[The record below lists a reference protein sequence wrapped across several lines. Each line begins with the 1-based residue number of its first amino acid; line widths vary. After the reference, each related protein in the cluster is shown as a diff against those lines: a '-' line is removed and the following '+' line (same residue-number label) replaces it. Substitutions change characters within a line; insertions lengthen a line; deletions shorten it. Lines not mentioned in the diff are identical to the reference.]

1 MPLTYTATLEVPS
14 LMKILAERINKIA
27 PSPTMA
33 VTARA
38 RELKAAGKDIIGL
51 GAGEP
56 DFDTPEHVKEAAVKA
71 LADGYTKYTDVPGS
85 IELREAICNKFQR
98 ENSLQYTP
106 DQIQVGCGGKQNIFN
121 AIVATIEEGDEVIVP
136 APYWVSYPDIVLLAG
151 GNPIVLPCSIE
162 NNFKINPEQLDAVI
176 TPKTK
181 WLILNSPSNPT
192 GAAYT
197 KEEIKGL
204 AKVLVQ
210 HPHVWIMTDDIYEHI
225 LYDGFEFST
234 IAEVEPQLYDRT
246 LTLNGLSKAFSM
258 TGWRVGY
265 AAGPVGLIKAMNKIQ
280 SQSTSHTSS
289 ISQAA
294 SIAALNGP
302 MDFLVERNQVFME
315 RRDLVVEALSSI
327 KGFKCLKPEG
337 AFYVYPDCSGVI
349 GKNSPEGQEIKDD
362 SDLARYLLEAAG
374 VAVVFGEAFGLS
386 PFFRIS
392 YATGTDLLEDACQ
405 RIAEACSDL
414 K

>member
-1 MPLTYTATLEVPS
+1 M
-14 LMKILAERINKIA
+14 
-27 PSPTMA
+27 
-33 VTARA
+33 
-38 RELKAAGKDIIGL
+38 
-51 GAGEP
+51 
-56 DFDTPEHVKEAAVKA
+56 
-71 LADGYTKYTDVPGS
+71 
-85 IELREAICNKFQR
+85 Q
-98 ENSLQYTP
+98 
-106 DQIQVGCGGKQNIFN
+106 
-121 AIVATIEEGDEVIVP
+121 
-136 APYWVSYPDIVLLAG
+136 
-151 GNPIVLPCSIE
+151 
-162 NNFKINPEQLDAVI
+162 INPEQLDAVI

-234 IAEVEPQLYDRT
+234 IAEVEPQLYERT

-302 MDFLVERNQVFME
+302 MDFLAERNQVFRE
-315 RRDLVVEALSSI
+315 RRDLVVAALSSI

-349 GKNSPEGQEIKDD
+349 GKKAPEGHEIKND
-362 SDLARYLLEAAG
+362 SDLATYLLEAAG

-392 YATGTDLLEDACQ
+392 YPGLH
-405 RIAEACSDL
+405 SSS
-414 K
+414 

>member
-1 MPLTYTATLEVPS
+1 MPLTYSATLEVPI

-98 ENSLQYTP
+98 ENSLRYTP

-162 NNFKINPEQLDAVI
+162 NNFKINPEQLEAVI

-349 GKNSPEGQEIKDD
+349 GKKSPEGHEIKDD
-362 SDLARYLLEAAG
+362 SDLATYLLEAAG

-414 K
+414 N

>member
-1 MPLTYTATLEVPS
+1 MPLTYSATLEVPI